1 MCAYN
6 AVLKSLGRVAL
17 VNNRPCE
24 SSSSFFL
31 KLHSLPMYV
40 CMWQSEK
47 TLWEL
52 VLFSTVCVLGMECRT
67 SGLAASTFIEELSLD
82 LK

>member
-1 MCAYN
+1 
-6 AVLKSLGRVAL
+6 
-17 VNNRPCE
+17 
-24 SSSSFFL
+24 
-31 KLHSLPMYV
+31 MYV